1 MNSSRSRFRVALI
14 GRPNVG
20 KSSLFNFLTRSRR
33 ALVKNEPGV
42 TRDIITGTAD
52 WWGKSFEVLD
62 TGGLT
67 RGRPTDERKA
77 SQFSAL
83 IYEQVMS
90 VLKYVD
96 LLIVMMD
103 AKTGLV
109 PEDRDVVRIAN
120 ESGKPFFVVLNKV
133 DREKDAELLKS
144 EFYELGVDVLHA
156 SVERRDHTDAIVEKI
171 IAAIPEGEVVDDNS
185 IRIAVIGKPNAGK
198 SSIVNAILGERRVLV
213 SATPG
218 TTVDA
223 IEEKFEYEY
232 RGPNGSVKQALTFID
247 TAGLRRQGKRLG
259 GRDEVEILSAYKSFD
274 AIDRA
279 DLVLLVVDSVLGP
292 AEQDAHIVEYSYEK
306 AKAVIVVAN
315 KFDLLKAE
323 HDQPKKW
330 FRERLDFVFHFAPDV
345 PVVFTTAVG
354 PQNVRDLLDEV
365 VRVAHKLEFKVSTRE
380 LNDFFYEV
388 IRQAPAPVYRTT
400 NVKFY
405 YLTQTEQ
412 RPPSFIAFA
421 NHPEGVTPAYRKFLI
436 NRIQKQWGLEGVPV
450 RVFVMKSK

>member
-1 MNSSRSRFRVALI
+1 MKSPQSRFRVALI

-33 ALVKNEPGV
+33 ALVKDEPGV
-42 TRDIITGTAD
+42 TRDIISGTAE

-67 RGRPTDERKA
+67 KGRPAESGKR

-83 IYEQVMS
+83 IYEQVMG

-96 LLIVMMD
+96 LIIVMMD

-109 PEDRDVVRIAN
+109 PEDRDIVRIAN
-120 ESGKPFFVVLNKV
+120 ESGKPFFIVLNKV
-133 DREKDAELLKS
+133 DREQDAELLKS
-144 EFYELGVDVLHA
+144 EFYELGADILHT
-156 SVERRDHTDAIVEKI
+156 SVERRDHTDIVVEKI
-171 IAAIPEGEVVDDNS
+171 IAAIPGGVLAEDTS
-185 IRIAVIGKPNAGK
+185 LRIAVVGKPNAGK
-198 SSIVNAILGERRVLV
+198 SSIVNSILGEKRVLV
-213 SATPG
+213 SEIPG

-223 IEEKFEYEY
+223 VEERFEYES
-232 RGPNGSVKQALTFID
+232 RSPTGPVKHSLTFID

-259 GRDEVEILSAYKSFD
+259 AHDEVEILSAYKSFE

-279 DLVLLVVDSVLGP
+279 DIVLLVIDAAIGP
-292 AEQDAHIVEYSYEK
+292 AEQDAHLVQYSYEK
-306 AKAVIVVAN
+306 AKTIIVVAN

-323 HDQPKKW
+323 REQSKKW
-330 FRERLDFVFHFAPDV
+330 FRERLGFILHFATDV

-354 PQNVRDLLDEV
+354 AANIRDLLDEV
-365 VRVAHKLEFKVSTRE
+365 VRMAQKLEFKIPTHD

-388 IRQAPAPVYRTT
+388 IRQAPAPVYRST

>member
-1 MNSSRSRFRVALI
+1 MSSPNKSGFRVAII

-33 ALVKNEPGV
+33 AVVKNEPGV
-42 TRDIITGTAD
+42 TRDIIAGQAE
-52 WWGKSFEVLD
+52 WWGKTFEVLD

-67 RGRPTDERKA
+67 RHDDR
-77 SQFSAL
+77 FSAL

-103 AKTGLV
+103 AKSGLL
-109 PEDRDVVRIAN
+109 PEDRDVVRVAK

-133 DREKDAELLKS
+133 DRENDAELLKS
-144 EFYELGVDVLHA
+144 EFYEFGLDVLHV
-156 SVERRDHTDAIVEKI
+156 SIERRDHTDEIVEKI
-171 IAAIPEGEVVDDNS
+171 IATIPEGVIVEDESVRLAVV
-185 IRIAVIGKPNAGK
+185 GKPNAGK
-198 SSIVNAILGERRVLV
+198 SSIVNAILGEKRVLV
-213 SATPG
+213 SDIAG

-223 IEEKFEYEY
+223 IEESFVYGGCK
-232 RGPNGSVKQALTFID
+232 LTLVD
-247 TAGLRRQGKRLG
+247 TAGLRRQGKRLA
-259 GRDEVEILSAYKSFD
+259 GRDGVEILSAYKSFE

-279 DLVLLVVDSVLGP
+279 NLVLLVMDSVLGP
-292 AEQDAHIVEYSYEK
+292 TEQDAHIVQYAYEK
-306 AKAVIVVAN
+306 SKALIVVAN
-315 KFDLLKAE
+315 KFDLLKDE
-323 HDQPKKW
+323 QPEPKKW
-330 FRERLDFVFHFAPDV
+330 FRDRLDYEFHFAPDV
-345 PVVFTTAVG
+345 PVVFTSAVSG
-354 PQNVRDLLDEV
+354 RQSALLDEV
-365 VRVAHKLEFKVSTRE
+365 VRIAKKIDFKISTRE

-412 RPPSFIAFA
+412 KPPSFIAFA

-436 NRIQKQWGLEGVPV
+436 NRIQKQWALEGVPV
-450 RVFVMKSK
+450 RVFVMKSN